1 MGKGEKN
8 SKSVYSFIT
17 GDDTGAIGVTA
28 APDAR
33 VHTPSQGRLR
43 GAPVPFHLPSSPLSL
58 HICDWQLSQRRGWR
72 QDLSPRRRLWVK
84 SDTLKD
90 EGEREKNHI
99 SVQGCTLGHCFIA
112 VIAGI
117 EGDPGKSKD
126 NSNARK
132 HPSHLTQKPQG
143 VHGTLT
149 NIYRLYIE
157 A

>member
-1 MGKGEKN
+1 MIQTHWKRGDKREEMNTSSFNGQRGKKT
-8 SKSVYSFIT
+8 SKSLYSFIT

-43 GAPVPFHLPSSPLSL
+43 GAPVPFYLPSSPLSL

-90 EGEREKNHI
+90 EGEREKKPH
-99 SVQGCTLGHCFIA
+99 QCAGMHTWTLLHC
-112 VIAGI
+112 
-117 EGDPGKSKD
+117 GDSWHRGGPG
-126 NSNARK
+126 
-132 HPSHLTQKPQG
+132 
-143 VHGTLT
+143 
-149 NIYRLYIE
+149 E
-157 A
+157 E